1 MTEGEFKAIPDAGF
15 ELSSKIYELLNLA
28 QSLKYIK
35 KGVNETV
42 KSITKGTTE
51 IVILAADTKPLEL
64 VSPVV
69 RHCEENSIPYCFVDS
84 QACLGWACGISRP
97 VICCSLIQSE
107 NTNIQNQVNVLK
119 EKVEMLFY
127 D

>member
-84 QACLGWACGISRP
+84 QACLG
-97 VICCSLIQSE
+97 
-107 NTNIQNQVNVLK
+107 
-119 EKVEMLFY
+119 
-127 D
+127 